1 MLPSRWW
8 SAEWQSAD
16 LEGHYSSHP
25 CPRVANRETPSRMD
39 KKVAPDKEGVVDK
52 QCLEK
57 GNSDSK
63 PEQMALQVSLSGRK
77 KLDNQKHGW
86 RASKKDVAASSGT
99 CKWQSCIT

>member
-1 MLPSRWW
+1 
-8 SAEWQSAD
+8 
-16 LEGHYSSHP
+16 
-25 CPRVANRETPSRMD
+25 MD

-77 KLDNQKHGW
+77 KLDNQKHG
-86 RASKKDVAASSGT
+86 
-99 CKWQSCIT
+99 

>member
-16 LEGHYSSHP
+16 LKGHYSSHP
-25 CPRVANRETPSRMD
+25 CPRVADRETPSRMD

-77 KLDNQKHGW
+77 NSTTKNMDDVHQRKTLQQAVELASD
-86 RASKKDVAASSGT
+86 RAA
-99 CKWQSCIT
+99 